1 MPLEDLYTCMVVFE
15 ASAII
20 GTLSLLGASLFHSS
34 ISVLSMTISELM
46 VNAQLRGRVLSTGAL
61 TVLTGA
67 NWRLITVDIIICA

>member
-1 MPLEDLYTCMVVFE
+1 VFE

-20 GTLSLLGASLFHSS
+20 GTLPLDVSLFHSS

-61 TVLTGA
+61 TVLAGA
-67 NWRLITVDIIICA
+67 NWRLITADNSAKFA